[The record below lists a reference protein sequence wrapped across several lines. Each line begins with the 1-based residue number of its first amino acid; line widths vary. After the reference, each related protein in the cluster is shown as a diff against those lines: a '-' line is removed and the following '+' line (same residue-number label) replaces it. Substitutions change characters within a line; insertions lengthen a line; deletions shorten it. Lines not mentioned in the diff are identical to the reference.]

1 MAALLIISA
10 PNNAKPLSSSQL
22 SILPERHLPHLCET
36 QLLPLPNFL
45 DLLLRHARLLLLDFC
60 WFLLLLLLEGC
71 LILFCLCVAFL
82 QKGLHIICWG
92 SLL

>member
-1 MAALLIISA
+1 
-10 PNNAKPLSSSQL
+10 
-22 SILPERHLPHLCET
+22 
-36 QLLPLPNFL
+36 L